1 MDNFENFGK
10 KKDCENKTEKKDFNK
25 DFFELLSEVSKEDC
39 KYSEEIDNFKLRIL
53 RGEKFK
59 FCDRVSDEFK
69 NQMVTY
75 ANEMGSGKY
84 NKSNGRLIGNILDH
98 QSECEDCDGKIKE
111 ISQLVGWSTSDKKIT
126 KGDSDINVINKGID
140 EDIRFDTVKEIKE
153 GHLGYCKN
161 LSKEMA
167 EDILECANRHA
178 RGAEIKKN
186 DPFSKRIIKIN
197 QHFDICKHC
206 YEHYVELYG
215 ALKNLFEMMK
225 EDGVD
230 LKNIDTS
237 QMLKDYFKNSDETAE

>member
-1 MDNFENFGK
+1 FGK
-10 KKDCENKTEKKDFNK
+10 KRDYKNKTEKDSNIE
-25 DFFELLSEVSKEDC
+25 DFFELLNEISEEGYN
-39 KYSEEIDNFKLRIL
+39 KYSEEINGFKLRIL
-53 RGEKFK
+53 KGEKFK
-59 FCDRVSDEFK
+59 FCDRISDEFK

-84 NKSNGRLIGNILDH
+84 NKSNGCIIGNILEH
-98 QSECEDCDGKIKE
+98 QSECEDCDGKIQE
-111 ISQLVGWSTSDKKIT
+111 ISQLVAWSTSDKKIT
-126 KGDSDINVINKGID
+126 EEDSDINVINKGID
-140 EDIRFDTVKEIKE
+140 VDIRFDTVNEIKE

-161 LSKEMA
+161 ISKEMA
-167 EDILECANRHA
+167 EDILEYANRHA

-215 ALKNLFEMMK
+215 VLKNLFELMK
-225 EDGVD
+225 EEGVD

-237 QMLKDYFKNSDETAE
+237 QMLKDYFNKNSDETTG